1 MKTPPMIRRIIPI
14 AIGLL
19 AAGAVAAF
27 AWFGAG
33 EAIGVFAGG
42 VVMLLS
48 FVGGGWSL
56 QRAGQAA
63 AGGSARLAAGLVVL
77 KLPILGMA
85 LWMLFQRFDPLAV
98 VAGGSVV
105 MVSIF
110 VSAVVQAAVPVREEA

>member
-1 MKTPPMIRRIIPI
+1 MVLE
-14 AIGLL
+14 GS
-19 AAGAVAAF
+19 VAAF
-27 AWFGAG
+27 AWFGVG
-33 EAIGVFAGG
+33 EALGVVAGG

-77 KLPILGMA
+77 KLPILGLA
-85 LWMLFQRFDPLAV
+85 LWMLFQRFDPIAV

-110 VSAVVQAAVPVREEA
+110 ASAVVQAAVPVGEEA

>member
-1 MKTPPMIRRIIPI
+1 MTTPPMIRRIIPI

-19 AAGAVAAF
+19 GSGAIAAF

-33 EAIGVFAGG
+33 EALGVVAGG
-42 VVMLLS
+42 AVMLLS

-56 QRAGQAA
+56 RRAGQAA

-77 KLPILGMA
+77 KLPVLGLA
-85 LWMLFQRFDPLAV
+85 LWMLFQRFDPIAV

-110 VSAVVQAAVPVREEA
+110 VSAVVQVAVPVGEEA